1 MATIDKQT
9 TFIQSLYFWQN
20 FPQFWMGR
28 ASCVEPKSFFDL
40 EDGRVRLERGDID
53 ELFYAGVSTL
63 QL

>member
-1 MATIDKQT
+1 
-9 TFIQSLYFWQN
+9 
-20 FPQFWMGR
+20 MGR